1 MSRDIP
7 FFEMFTELQLS
18 GQLRLALAGAVINS
32 ACIDQAAMALG
43 LHLTTQIELGEAEA
57 AELLECFQWSG
68 ADLDPSGS
76 KERIR
81 EELADVMMY
90 CIYLADVEG
99 IDIPAALHDKI
110 RRNAEH
116 YPVDKATG
124 SAKKYT
130 EL

>member
-1 MSRDIP
+1 MTFSDVQS
-7 FFEMFTELQLS
+7 E
-18 GQLRLALAGAVINS
+18 ALAFRDERDWYQFHNPKDLAIS
-32 ACIDQAAMALG
+32 ISL
-43 LHLTTQIELGEAEA
+43 EA

-68 ADLDPSGS
+68 TDLDPSGS

-90 CIYLADVEG
+90 CIYLADAEG
-99 IDIPAALHDKI
+99 IDVPAALHDKI